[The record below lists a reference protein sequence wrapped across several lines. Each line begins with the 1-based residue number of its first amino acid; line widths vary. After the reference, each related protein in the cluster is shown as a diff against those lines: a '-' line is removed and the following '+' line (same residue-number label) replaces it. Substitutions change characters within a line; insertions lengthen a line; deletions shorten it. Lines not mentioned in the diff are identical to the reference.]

1 MMNWQLIMTKKEE
14 LIKKISSGSVKGR
27 DILLFVDAV
36 GEVGNINEEAV
47 SLLNDLKEENENII
61 LNFELPEINLV
72 AALVIKEGVLST
84 PHELMPNPDLTITIH
99 NEETAEKIIMGKLG
113 MLDAYRQGKISAKGN
128 LAKVL
133 ALGILLNVVGDEFG
147 IL

>member
-1 MMNWQLIMTKKEE
+1 MTKKEE
-14 LIKKISSGSVKGR
+14 LMNKIASGSVKGR

>member
-1 MMNWQLIMTKKEE
+1 MTKKEE
-14 LIKKISSGSVKGR
+14 LMKKITSGSVKGR

-47 SLLNDLKEENENII
+47 SLLNDLKEENENIT
-61 LNFELPEINLV
+61 LNFELPEANLV
-72 AALVIKEGVLST
+72 AALIIKDGVLST
-84 PHELMPNPDLTITIH
+84 PHELAPNPDLTITIH
-99 NEETAEKIIMGKLG
+99 SEETAEKIIMGKLG
-113 MLDAYRQGKISAKGN
+113 MLEAYRQGKVSAKGN

-147 IL
+147 VL